1 MGLLRIIKKLIRR
14 VNVSI
19 SYSVSFDEAL
29 NSVVQKCQMNVSI
42 RYWDS
47 TERKVKTR

>member
-1 MGLLRIIKKLIRR
+1 M
-14 VNVSI
+14 VVSLTL
-19 SYSVSFDEAL
+19 SFDEAL